1 MIKPNT
7 RRIKPRGQS
16 ALEYTLLIITV
27 ASAFITMNLY
37 IRRAVNARL
46 HSIELEVNPGV
57 MVQKAN

>member
-1 MIKPNT
+1 MMIKP
-7 RRIKPRGQS
+7 KGQS

-46 HSIELEVNPGV
+46 HNIELEVNPGI
-57 MVQKAN
+57 MVQKI